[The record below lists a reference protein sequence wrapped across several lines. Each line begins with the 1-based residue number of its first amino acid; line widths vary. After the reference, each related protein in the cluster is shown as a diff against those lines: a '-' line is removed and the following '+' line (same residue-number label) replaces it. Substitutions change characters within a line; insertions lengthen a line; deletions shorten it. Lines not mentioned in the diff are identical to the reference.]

1 MKEGGWRSWCRSG
14 VPREVSQTERRDQTF
29 WPQVTPSPD
38 AGCAGRGR
46 DWVNWLPSRGH
57 ALRRGPSWKAPVPW
71 GCSALQVGTRGRRGH
86 PPVAL
91 TPGAVG
97 TFQEHP
103 HGKKVVGAPPFCH
116 HSRSGGHS
124 WSLSA
129 SPAARP
135 GPPTLSEPV
144 LCSGGTL
151 SRVTCGLSP
160 SQAVAVTPFG

>member
-57 ALRRGPSWKAPVPW
+57 ALRRGPELE
-71 GCSALQVGTRGRRGH
+71 SARSLGLFSPAGGDTWPAWPPPRGAHTRCRGH
-86 PPVAL
+86 VPR
-91 TPGAVG
+91 T
-97 TFQEHP
+97 

-124 WSLSA
+124 RSLSA
-129 SPAARP
+129 SPAACP